1 MTTDA
6 DETSDHA
13 QRAAA
18 VGSAQSALAG
28 RIALGLIVL
37 MMVPAGVQA
46 AFAPRS
52 FYDDFP
58 MDRGWVLADGG
69 SYDEHL
75 VRDVGALFLALI
87 VVTVWAVWTGRGVL
101 AVAVA
106 WLVQGSLHFVYHVNH
121 LHGLDG
127 LDQAGLLATLVAVPV
142 LAVIAAGSSA
152 GNTT

>member
-6 DETSDHA
+6 DETADHA
-13 QRAAA
+13 QRRAA
-18 VGSAQSALAG
+18 VDSAQPALAG

-37 MMVPAGVQA
+37 LMAPAGVQA

-58 MDRGWVLADGG
+58 VGRGWVMADGG
-69 SYDEHL
+69 AYDEHL

-87 VVTVWAVWTGRGVL
+87 VLTVWAVWTGRGVVP
-101 AVAVA
+101 VAVA

-121 LHGLDG
+121 LHGLEG
-127 LDQAGLLATLVAVPV
+127 LDQAGLLASLVAVPV
-142 LAVIAAGSSA
+142 LAMIAAGSSA